1 MISSQE
7 AMNLILDQLP
17 IINKE
22 KINTLQSVG
31 RILKEPIYAERD
43 QPPFDRVTM
52 DGIAISY
59 EALKRG
65 VNQFSIE
72 NTQFA
77 GDAQIALKDKNFCIE
92 IMTGAILPKNTDCI
106 IPIEWIKTNNGIA
119 VLDTNYQPQKLQ
131 YIHRQGSDHQKYTE
145 VLGIGHKI
153 EPMDISLILSC
164 GKKYIEVSSDPKIC
178 IISNGNELIAA
189 GEPILPHQIRMSN
202 GPAIMVM
209 LEQQGFKNCEYI
221 HLVDDKNI
229 QQEHIKKHLISSD
242 VLILS
247 GGVSMGKADF
257 IPQVLQECGVK
268 NIFHKIR
275 QRPGKPMWFGIGPK
289 KQLIFALPG
298 NPVSTITC
306 CRHYIVPVLQRACG
320 RDFFIDEYVKLQ
332 QQIKFQPD
340 LTYFLP
346 VRLVNSQNG
355 EIKAYPVE
363 TNTSGDFASLI
374 GTDGYIELISKSNL
388 FEESESIK
396 FFRWKMP

>member
-17 IINKE
+17 ILKKE
-22 KINTLQSVG
+22 KIDTHQSVG
-31 RILKEPIYAERD
+31 RILKESIYAERD

-52 DGIAISY
+52 DGIAVCY
-59 EALKRG
+59 EALKTG
-65 VNQFSIE
+65 INQFDIE

-77 GDAQIALKDKNFCIE
+77 GDAQIALKNNNFCIE
-92 IMTGAILPKNTDCI
+92 IMTGAILPKNTNCI
-106 IPIEWIKTNNGIA
+106 IPIERIKINNNTAI
-119 VLDTNYQPQKLQ
+119 LDINYLPKKLQ
-131 YIHRQGSDHQKYTE
+131 FIHQQGSDHQENTE
-145 VLGIGHKI
+145 VLKVGHKI

-178 IISNGNELIAA
+178 IISNGNELNAA
-189 GEPILPHQIRMSN
+189 GKPILPHQIRMSN

-209 LEQQGFKNCEYI
+209 LEQQGFENCEYI
-221 HLVDDKNI
+221 HLVDDKDI
-229 QQEHIKKHLISSD
+229 QQKNIKKHLLSSD

-257 IPQVLQECGVK
+257 IPQVLEECGVK

-332 QQIKFQPD
+332 K
-340 LTYFLP
+340 
-346 VRLVNSQNG
+346 
-355 EIKAYPVE
+355 
-363 TNTSGDFASLI
+363 TNK
-374 GTDGYIELISKSNL
+374 ISSRVNL
-388 FEESESIK
+388 FFTCESK
-396 FFRWKMP
+396 

>member
-17 IINKE
+17 ILKKE
-22 KINTLQSVG
+22 KIDTHQSVG
-31 RILKEPIYAERD
+31 RILKESIYAERD

-52 DGIAISY
+52 DGIAVCY
-59 EALKRG
+59 EALKTG
-65 VNQFSIE
+65 INQFDIE

-77 GDAQIALKDKNFCIE
+77 GDAQIALKNNNFCIE
-92 IMTGAILPKNTDCI
+92 IMTGAILPKNTAI
-106 IPIEWIKTNNGIA
+106 
-119 VLDTNYQPQKLQ
+119 LDINYLPKKLQ
-131 YIHRQGSDHQKYTE
+131 FIHQQGSDHQENTE
-145 VLGIGHKI
+145 VLKVGHKI

-189 GEPILPHQIRMSN
+189 GKPILPHQIRMSN

-221 HLVDDKNI
+221 HLVDDKDI
-229 QQEHIKKHLISSD
+229 QQKNIKKHLLSSD

-257 IPQVLQECGVK
+257 IPQVLEECGVK

-332 QQIKFQPD
+332 KQIKFHPE

-346 VRLVNSQNG
+346 VRVSNSEKG
-355 EIKAYPVE
+355 EIKAYPVQ

-374 GTDGYIELISKSNL
+374 GTDGYVELNSESNL
-388 FEESESIK
+388 FEESESLK

>member
-17 IINKE
+17 ILKKE
-22 KINTLQSVG
+22 KIDTHQSVG
-31 RILKEPIYAERD
+31 RILKESIYAERD

-52 DGIAISY
+52 DGIAVCY
-59 EALKRG
+59 EALKTG
-65 VNQFSIE
+65 INQFDIE

-77 GDAQIALKDKNFCIE
+77 GDAQIALKNNNFCIE
-92 IMTGAILPKNTDCI
+92 IMTGAILPKNTNCI
-106 IPIEWIKTNNGIA
+106 IPIERIKINNNTAI
-119 VLDTNYQPQKLQ
+119 LDINYLPKKLQ
-131 YIHRQGSDHQKYTE
+131 FIHQQGSDHQENTE
-145 VLGIGHKI
+145 VLKVGHKI

-189 GEPILPHQIRMSN
+189 GKPILPHQIRMSN

-221 HLVDDKNI
+221 HLVDDKDI
-229 QQEHIKKHLISSD
+229 QQKNIKKHLLSSD

-257 IPQVLQECGVK
+257 IPQVLEECGVK

-332 QQIKFQPD
+332 KQIKFHPE

-346 VRLVNSQNG
+346 VRVSNSEKG
-355 EIKAYPVE
+355 EIKAYPVQ

-374 GTDGYIELISKSNL
+374 GTDGYIELNSESNL
-388 FEESESIK
+388 FEESESLK

>member
-17 IINKE
+17 ILKKE
-22 KINTLQSVG
+22 KIDTLQSVG
-31 RILKEPIYAERD
+31 RILKESIHAERD

-52 DGIAISY
+52 DGIAVSY

-65 VNQFSIE
+65 MNQFNIE

-77 GDAQIALKDKNFCIE
+77 GDAQTTLKEENCCIE
-92 IMTGAILPKNTDCI
+92 IMTGAVLPKNTICI
-106 IPIEWIKTNNGIA
+106 IPVEYIQIKEGIA
-119 VLDTNYQPQKLQ
+119 FVDKNYQPQKLQ
-131 YIHRQGSDHQKYTE
+131 YIHQQGSDHQKNTE
-145 VLGIGHKI
+145 VLGVGHKI

-164 GKKYIEVSSDPKIC
+164 GKKYIEVSLNPKIC

-209 LEQQGFKNCEYI
+209 LEQQGFKDCEYI

-275 QRPGKPMWFGIGPK
+275 QRPGKPMWFGIGPE

-320 RDFFIDEYVKLQ
+320 RGFFIDEYVKLQ
-332 QQIKFQPD
+332 QQIKFHPE

-346 VRLVNSQNG
+346 VRVSNSENG

-374 GTDGYIELISKSNL
+374 GTDGYVELNSESNL
-388 FEESESIK
+388 FKKSESLR

>member
-17 IINKE
+17 ILKKE
-22 KINTLQSVG
+22 KIDTHQSVG
-31 RILKEPIYAERD
+31 RILKESIYAERD

-52 DGIAISY
+52 DGIAVCY
-59 EALKRG
+59 EALKTG
-65 VNQFSIE
+65 INQFDIE

-77 GDAQIALKDKNFCIE
+77 GDAQIALKNNNFCIE
-92 IMTGAILPKNTDCI
+92 IMTGAILPKNTNCI
-106 IPIEWIKTNNGIA
+106 IPIERIKINNTAI
-119 VLDTNYQPQKLQ
+119 LDINYLPKKLQ
-131 YIHRQGSDHQKYTE
+131 FIHQQGSDHQENTE
-145 VLGIGHKI
+145 VLKVGHKI

-189 GEPILPHQIRMSN
+189 GKPILPHQIRMSN

-221 HLVDDKNI
+221 HLVDDKDI
-229 QQEHIKKHLISSD
+229 QQKNIKKHLLSSD

-257 IPQVLQECGVK
+257 IPQVLEECGVK

-332 QQIKFQPD
+332 KQIKFHPE

-346 VRLVNSQNG
+346 VRVSNSEKG
-355 EIKAYPVE
+355 EIKAYPVQ

-374 GTDGYIELISKSNL
+374 GTDGYVELNSESNL
-388 FEESESIK
+388 FEESESLK